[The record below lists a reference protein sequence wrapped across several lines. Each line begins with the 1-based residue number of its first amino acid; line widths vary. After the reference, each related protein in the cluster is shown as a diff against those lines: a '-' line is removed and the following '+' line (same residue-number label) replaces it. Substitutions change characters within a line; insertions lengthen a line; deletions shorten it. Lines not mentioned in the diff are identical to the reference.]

1 MALTRVTKHI
11 VHGSLLVQFKYVENA
26 GDFDISS
33 SQSTYQEINNK
44 NIVMTPQYADSILED
59 SCSCAV
65 KMQHSSDNTTDTI
78 SLALFVNGANDYE
91 QGQMLGF
98 QPYGNQ
104 HSHTGGRNDRTAPT
118 RRHGHVRNMSCAAGF
133 THAFTP
139 ASTNAQDQDVRAKNS
154 ATRNIRIR
162 DFFFISKEIS
172 IGLATSGS
180 QN

>member
-1 MALTRVTKHI
+1 MALHKIRKHSI
-11 VHGSLLVQFKYVENA
+11 KGCLLIQFKYIENE
-26 GDFDISS
+26 GDFTTSS
-33 SQSTYQEINNK
+33 TSFTAVAGK
-44 NIVMTPQYADSILED
+44 NITLTPQYPDSIIETSASFSMVD
-59 SCSCAV
+59 TANT
-65 KMQHSSDNTTDTI
+65 QNTTMTFET
-78 SLALFVNGANDYE
+78 ALYVNGSE
-91 QGQMLGF
+91 EHVQGQLGGF
-98 QPYGNQ
+98 TPHGNT